1 MPYVPHT
8 ERLDVLDLSM
18 MSFVKAAPHS
28 SLEPGTRPLTRPT
41 FNHQNTQDR
50 LREAAK
56 RPTPFP
62 MISNIRK
69 DRRSIFKEVG
79 LAPEDPGAT
88 NAPDE
93 NHAIADEREVS
104 VQVQRPIA
112 LDAAKDNA
120 TTART
125 RIEDQRREE
134 TNDVQEKSEKPSAE
148 PVGQRQSSLDLSRS
162 KTVSMQSAATK
173 TPWYAKLAA
182 GRRPRVRTVGGPS
195 PSPLHGL
202 SVISMLALVL
212 AVLIPFTGK
221 GKQDT
226 VGVAD
231 AGPIMLSRADSPTDV
246 CTRWAMQCE

>member
-1 MPYVPHT
+1 M
-8 ERLDVLDLSM
+8 LDLFI
-18 MSFVKAAPHS
+18 MSFVKLAPHS
-28 SLEPGTRPLTRPT
+28 PLEPGTRPLTRPT

-79 LAPEDPGAT
+79 LAPEEPGAT
-88 NAPDE
+88 NALDE
-93 NHAIADEREVS
+93 NHTIADERELP
-104 VQVQRPIA
+104 VQVQSPIA
-112 LDAAKDNA
+112 LDAAKDGA

-125 RIEDQRREE
+125 QIEDQRRGE
-134 TNDVQEKSEKPSAE
+134 TNDMQEKSEKPSAE
-148 PVGQRQSSLDLSRS
+148 PPGQRQSSLELSRS
-162 KTVSMQSAATK
+162 NTVSVQSAATK

-182 GRRPRVRTVGGPS
+182 GRRPRVRTVGGSP

-202 SVISMLALVL
+202 SIVSMLALVL
-212 AVLIPFTGK
+212 AVLIPFTGT

>member
-1 MPYVPHT
+1 
-8 ERLDVLDLSM
+8 M
-18 MSFVKAAPHS
+18 MSFVKAASHS
-28 SLEPGTRPLTRPT
+28 SFEPGTRLLTRPT

-50 LREAAK
+50 LREAAT
-56 RPTPFP
+56 RPSPFP

-79 LAPEDPGAT
+79 LAPEEPRAT
-88 NAPDE
+88 KTLEENNAVTDE
-93 NHAIADEREVS
+93 KEVS
-104 VQVQRPIA
+104 AQVQRSTPFE
-112 LDAAKDNA
+112 AAEKNT
-120 TTART
+120 TTAHT
-125 RIEDQRREE
+125 LVEDQRREKLY
-134 TNDVQEKSEKPSAE
+134 DMQEKSDKPSAE
-148 PVGQRQSSLDLSRS
+148 LPSRRQSSHELSRS
-162 KTVSMQSAATK
+162 KTVSVQSAANK

-182 GRRPRVRTVGGPS
+182 GRRPRVRTVGASS

-202 SVISMLALVL
+202 SAVSMFALVL

-246 CTRWAMQCE
+246 CARWAMQCE

>member
-1 MPYVPHT
+1 
-8 ERLDVLDLSM
+8 M
-18 MSFVKAAPHS
+18 MSFVQVGPHS
-28 SLEPGTRPLTRPT
+28 PSEPGTRLFTRPT

-56 RPTPFP
+56 RPAPFP

-79 LAPEDPGAT
+79 LAPEEAGAT
-88 NAPDE
+88 HSLDG
-93 NHAIADEREVS
+93 NHVVADEKDDS
-104 VQVQRPIA
+104 GQVKRP
-112 LDAAKDNA
+112 AAPHATEDST
-120 TTART
+120 TTAHT
-125 RIEDQRREE
+125 RVEDQQLGE
-134 TNDVQEKSEKPSAE
+134 TNGMQEKSEQPSAE
-148 PVGQRQSSLDLSRS
+148 PLSRRRS
-162 KTVSMQSAATK
+162 LHEISRSNTVSVQSATGK

-182 GRRPRVRTVGGPS
+182 GRRPRVRTVGGSP

-202 SVISMLALVL
+202 SAVSMLALVL

-246 CTRWAMQCE
+246 CARWAMQCEWT

>member
-1 MPYVPHT
+1 M
-8 ERLDVLDLSM
+8 LDLFI
-18 MSFVKAAPHS
+18 MSFVKLAPHS
-28 SLEPGTRPLTRPT
+28 PVEPGTRPLTRPT
-41 FNHQNTQDR
+41 FNHQITQDR

-79 LAPEDPGAT
+79 LAPEEPGAT
-88 NAPDE
+88 NALDE
-93 NHAIADEREVS
+93 NHTIADERELPA
-104 VQVQRPIA
+104 QVQSAIA
-112 LDAAKDNA
+112 LDAAKDDT

-125 RIEDQRREE
+125 QIEDQRRGE
-134 TNDVQEKSEKPSAE
+134 TNDMQEKSEKPSAE
-148 PVGQRQSSLDLSRS
+148 PSRQRQSSLELSRAN
-162 KTVSMQSAATK
+162 TVSVQSAATK

-182 GRRPRVRTVGGPS
+182 GRRPRVRTVGGSP

-202 SVISMLALVL
+202 SIVSMLALVL
-212 AVLIPFTGK
+212 AVLIPFTGT

-231 AGPIMLSRADSPTDV
+231 AGPILLSRADSPTDV